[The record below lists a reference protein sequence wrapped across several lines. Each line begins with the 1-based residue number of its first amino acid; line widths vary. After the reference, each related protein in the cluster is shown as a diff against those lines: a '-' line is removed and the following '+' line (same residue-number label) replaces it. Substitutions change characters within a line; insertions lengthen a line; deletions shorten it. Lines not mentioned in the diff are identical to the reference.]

1 MATEIKMPQLGETVV
16 EGTITRW
23 LKQEGDTIEEDE
35 LLVEIS
41 TDKVDSEVPS
51 SASGVIEKILVQ
63 EGETVNVGTPLAIV
77 GEGGASGGDASTSDG
92 EQESTTDAV
101 AQAPE
106 KTEEETDTGDA
117 AEEKA
122 EERQE

>member
-77 GEGGASGGDASTSDG
+77 GEGGESSGDSGGETTDDASQD
-92 EQESTTDAV
+92 D
-101 AQAPE
+101 
-106 KTEEETDTGDA
+106 
-117 AEEKA
+117 
-122 EERQE
+122 